1 MKRNKIHKQKIK
13 TLRAIARKKYGL
25 QKERIGKHTYRTAK
39 VHFEDFEDHM
49 MRTTAL
55 LDVCI
60 LALESEGE
68 FYSKILSHKSGDIAI
83 QQALELVIQ
92 LLPHDDISKY
102 QQLMYILEEDVEAF
116 GFPKKLKKLIKINAD
131 EKEKNI

>member
-1 MKRNKIHKQKIK
+1 
-13 TLRAIARKKYGL
+13 
-25 QKERIGKHTYRTAK
+25 
-39 VHFEDFEDHM
+39 M

-60 LALESEGE
+60 LALESEGK
-68 FYSKILSHKSGDIAI
+68 FHSKILSHKSGDIAI

-102 QQLMYILEEDVEAF
+102 QQLIYILEEDVEAF
-116 GFPKKLKKLIKINAD
+116 GFPKKLKKLIKMNAD

>member
-1 MKRNKIHKQKIK
+1 MKKKINKRKIK
-13 TLRAIARKKYGL
+13 NLQAIARKTYGL
-25 QKERIGKHTYRTAK
+25 QKERIGQNTYRTAK
-39 VHFEDFEDHM
+39 IHFEDFEDHM

-83 QQALELVIQ
+83 QQVLELVIQ

-102 QQLMYILEEDVEAF
+102 QQLIHILEEDVEAF
-116 GFPKKLKKLIKINAD
+116 DFPKKLKKLLKMNAD
-131 EKEKNI
+131 EKEKNV